1 MLRVAM
7 GRRTAATL
15 AITLIGL
22 VAPRTVEAAKVTR
35 LGAGNWTYFS
45 DPRAVSTETAVY
57 TGWISPAGR
66 VTVAKFVPSTGRRQ
80 TVVVGRTG
88 SDDHNNPALVLR
100 PDGRLMVFFSP
111 HSGRY
116 EPKDQVSR
124 MYYRVAERRNSIS
137 RWGPTR
143 HLPVNAPGRLGYTYP
158 NPVALSRNRLWLSW
172 RGGGWLP
179 TYSIYTQGR
188 WSAAR
193 EIVRGSPGHRP
204 YAKYAGGRAGSDVV
218 HIAFTEAHPELTATN
233 VRYLQYRLGVGF
245 TGADGR
251 RVGSLS
257 ALPMHVSRAEIV
269 HRHSA
274 RTGRSWVM
282 DVSDD
287 GSGNPVIVYSVG
299 FGRARQSFRYARW
312 TGQEWL
318 DRPVAPAYS
327 SVRRNATGA
336 FQTGGIVLDPRDP
349 ATVYLARV
357 VGRRAQVEEWRT
369 ADGGL
374 TWTRVRVLSPAGHN
388 CFRPT
393 VPRGPARVLLFVCG
407 RVSHWQHFAT
417 TINAVD
423 R

>member
-1 MLRVAM
+1 
-7 GRRTAATL
+7 
-15 AITLIGL
+15 
-22 VAPRTVEAAKVTR
+22 
-35 LGAGNWTYFS
+35 
-45 DPRAVSTETAVY
+45 
-57 TGWISPAGR
+57 
-66 VTVAKFVPSTGRRQ
+66 
-80 TVVVGRTG
+80 
-88 SDDHNNPALVLR
+88 
-100 PDGRLMVFFSP
+100 
-111 HSGRY
+111 
-116 EPKDQVSR
+116 
-124 MYYRVAERRNSIS
+124 
-137 RWGPTR
+137 
-143 HLPVNAPGRLGYTYP
+143 
-158 NPVALSRNRLWLSW
+158 
-172 RGGGWLP
+172 
-179 TYSIYTQGR
+179 
-188 WSAAR
+188 
-193 EIVRGSPGHRP
+193 
-204 YAKYAGGRAGSDVV
+204 
-218 HIAFTEAHPELTATN
+218 
-233 VRYLQYRLGVGF
+233 
-245 TGADGR
+245 
-251 RVGSLS
+251 
-257 ALPMHVSRAEIV
+257 
-269 HRHSA
+269 
-274 RTGRSWVM
+274 M

-374 TWTRVRVLSPAGHN
+374 TWTRVRVLSPAGRN

>member
-1 MLRVAM
+1 MITRY
-7 GRRTAATL
+7 TL
-15 AITLIGL
+15 AVALAGL
-22 VAPRTVEAAKVTR
+22 TAPGTVSAADVTR

-88 SDDHNNPALVLR
+88 PDDHNNPALVLR

-116 EPKDQVSR
+116 EPKDRVSR
-124 MYYRVAERRNSIS
+124 MYYRVAGRRNSIA
-137 RWGPTR
+137 RWSPTR
-143 HLPVNAPGRLGYTYP
+143 HVSVNAPGRLGYTYP
-158 NPVALSRNRLWLSW
+158 NPVALSRGRLWLSW

-179 TYSIYTQGR
+179 TYSIYAQGR

-193 EIVRGSPGHRP
+193 EIVRGALGHRP
-204 YAKYAGGRAGSDVV
+204 YAKYAGGPAGSDVV
-218 HIAFTEAHPELTATN
+218 HIAFTEGHPESTDTN

-245 TGADGR
+245 TAADGHR
-251 RVGSLS
+251 AGSLR
-257 ALPMHVSRAEIV
+257 ALPMHVSRAEVV
-269 HRHSA
+269 HRLDA
-274 RTGRSWVM
+274 ATGRSWVM
-282 DVSDD
+282 DVTDD
-287 GSGNPVIVYSVG
+287 GHGNPVIVYSVG

-318 DRPVAPAYS
+318 DRPIAPAFS
-327 SVRRNATGA
+327 SVRRSAAGA

-349 ATVYLARV
+349 TTVYLSRV
-357 VGRRAQVEEWRT
+357 VGRRAQIEEWRT

-374 TWTRVRVLSPAGHN
+374 TWTRVRALSPAGRS
-388 CFRPT
+388 CFRPA
-393 VPRGPARVLLFVCG
+393 VPRGAARVLLFVCG